1 VYFPGSYTMIMLLKL
16 AIFRIAFA
24 SKIRSTPRVVR
35 YYSGTGCVS
44 TSIQGTWTIVSSTDT
59 DLVRCTPASLA
70 ATSSSESEHTIT
82 GLSLLEL
89 QDTAEA
95 LHIQCA
101 AGIAHFG
108 AYNYDGSASPSC
120 SVETLGQTFAEAQY
134 LLLAAGSCATTSE
147 GNSLEIDVTGPP
159 SLTLPD
165 CTVGV
170 TGDPHLTNLRGQK
183 FDIHDGLHRLVH
195 YPRDAPEEEALFK
208 VDARAVET
216 GPEADCYTVFLQNI
230 KLSGKWV
237 GDDITLSTNTSLATS
252 SAGAFGMSYALQQM
266 DWPTLNKQHNGH
278 LKLKGSLPVTF
289 TTSTRNASAD
299 EMGGE
304 EINFRVGDQNP
315 MFVQVWSSHGQNFAT
330 HGKDVRF
337 LNVQVKNLPK
347 DAGGILGL
355 DGYTKPSESRC
366 GLVKQ
371 ETDLMNYV
379 GKELS
384 LLSIKRGKVRKSQKI
399 SSPWTASATVQN

>member
-1 VYFPGSYTMIMLLKL
+1 MIMLLKL
-16 AIFRIAFA
+16 AILRIAFA

-59 DLVRCTPASLA
+59 DLVSCTPASRSETE
-70 ATSSSESEHTIT
+70 TSSETTIT
-82 GLSLLEL
+82 DLSLLEL
-89 QDTAEA
+89 QNTIEA
-95 LHIQCA
+95 LHMQCA
-101 AGIAHFG
+101 SGIAHFG
-108 AYNYDGSASPSC
+108 VYTYDGSAQPSC
-120 SVETLGQTFAEAQY
+120 SIETLGQTFADAQY
-134 LLLAAGSCATTSE
+134 LLLAAGSCATTVE

-237 GDDITLSTNTSLATS
+237 GDDITLSTNTSLVTS
-252 SAGAFGMSYALQQM
+252 NAGAFGMSYALQQM

-278 LKLKGSLPVTF
+278 LKLKGSLPVTV

-299 EMGGE
+299 DMGGE
-304 EINFRVGDQNP
+304 EINFKVGDQHP
-315 MFVQVWSSHGQNFAT
+315 MFVQVWSSHGQNLAT

-384 LLSIKRGKVRKSQKI
+384 LLSIKRKKT
-399 SSPWTASATVQN
+399 SPWTASATVQQ